1 LEITPS
7 ENGRMSPKKG
17 LFFHRK
23 YIFQP
28 LIFRGGLLVF
38 GGALCITKV
47 ASLYP
52 NWAGWC
58 VPCVFAPNPPAVQS
72 KRTWGQ
78 KSHLHWS
85 LYFGGFMF
93 YKICNHWN
101 LSKLAVLMLYF
112 DWIWFWRHVFISIQA
127 AFHFAIK
134 TLRSKVNLIFSPPR
148 TQGLSG
154 KDQRFTPQFYDLS
167 FFSPKKKNKT
177 KTRRYAETL
186 APHFSCRGVMDR
198 RKCCEA
204 LQPWPREPCWRQA
217 LGLIGLCD
225 RHRGENGGNSVQLLG
240 SKWGWHPIKV
250 KRGIIS

>member
-1 LEITPS
+1 MDECPLKRDYF
-7 ENGRMSPKKG
+7 N
-17 LFFHRK
+17 RK

-47 ASLYP
+47 ASLYQ

-58 VPCVFAPNPPAVQS
+58 VPCVFAPNPPAVPS
-72 KRTWGQ
+72 KQTSGQ

-101 LSKLAVLMLYF
+101 LSKLSVLMLYF
-112 DWIWFWRHVFISIQA
+112 DCIWYWRHVFISIQA

-154 KDQRFTPQFYDLS
+154 KNQRFTPQFYDLS
-167 FFSPKKKNKT
+167 FFSPKKKT
-177 KTRRYAETL
+177 KQHHGEKRWNVGGTPTFF
-186 APHFSCRGVMDR
+186 PVWGVMDR

-204 LQPWPREPCWRQA
+204 LQLWPREPCWRQA

-250 KRGIIS
+250 KRGIFHKSI

>member
-1 LEITPS
+1 MDECPLKRDYF
-7 ENGRMSPKKG
+7 N
-17 LFFHRK
+17 RK

-47 ASLYP
+47 ASLYQ

-58 VPCVFAPNPPAVQS
+58 VPCVFAPNPPAVPS
-72 KRTWGQ
+72 KRTSGQ

-112 DWIWFWRHVFISIQA
+112 DWIWFWRHVFILIQA

-167 FFSPKKKNKT
+167 FFSPKKKKPKQKHGGTLKRWRHIFPVGASWIAGNAAKHCNLDHGSRVDDRLWDWLAFATGTEEKT
-177 KTRRYAETL
+177 GEIR
-186 APHFSCRGVMDR
+186 FN
-198 RKCCEA
+198 
-204 LQPWPREPCWRQA
+204 CWVR
-217 LGLIGLCD
+217 
-225 RHRGENGGNSVQLLG
+225 NGDDILS
-240 SKWGWHPIKV
+240 
-250 KRGIIS
+250 R